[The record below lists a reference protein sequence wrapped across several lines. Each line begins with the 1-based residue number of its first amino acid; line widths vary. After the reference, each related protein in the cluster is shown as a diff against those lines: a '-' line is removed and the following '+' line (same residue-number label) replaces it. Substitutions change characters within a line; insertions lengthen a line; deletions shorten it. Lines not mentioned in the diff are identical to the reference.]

1 MSLLGEAGNHHAHGT
16 EQFSGGQLDGANS
29 RAGCAAVAH
38 GELRVASGQT
48 GEGKSWSRPR
58 CSIFVYGPR
67 NGSLHENSAHTKVV
81 MGELP
86 GSETR
91 SVGVSSGKCR
101 GWDAVGVGAH
111 ES

>member
-1 MSLLGEAGNHHAHGT
+1 MAPTAARVVRRWHMVSCASPVDRLAKGNLGLALAVRSSYMGRGT
-16 EQFSGGQLDGANS
+16 
-29 RAGCAAVAH
+29 
-38 GELRVASGQT
+38 ASST
-48 GEGKSWSRPR
+48 K
-58 CSIFVYGPR
+58 
-67 NGSLHENSAHTKVV
+67 NSAHTKVV

-101 GWDAVGVGAH
+101 GWDAVGVGAN